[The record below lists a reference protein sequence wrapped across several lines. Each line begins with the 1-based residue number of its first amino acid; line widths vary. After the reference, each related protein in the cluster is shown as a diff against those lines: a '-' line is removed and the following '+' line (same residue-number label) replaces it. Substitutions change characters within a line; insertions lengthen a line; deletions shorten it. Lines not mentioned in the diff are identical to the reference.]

1 MSANGGEMEGL
12 SEEGKMVAQD
22 KDTLFGALNTAHDA
36 RITRLD
42 AKEDEVRI
50 SEERLFGKIVLKALD
65 EEYLRNRTRVT
76 EIWNLVNVVQAE
88 ELAKLGAS
96 NRDEE

>member
-1 MSANGGEMEGL
+1 M
-12 SEEGKMVAQD
+12 
-22 KDTLFGALNTAHDA
+22 
-36 RITRLD
+36 
-42 AKEDEVRI
+42 RI

>member
-1 MSANGGEMEGL
+1 MRCASHPNP
-12 SEEGKMVAQD
+12 SPSPSPSPHPNPNPNPNQ
-22 KDTLFGALNTAHDA
+22 
-36 RITRLD
+36 
-42 AKEDEVRI
+42 VRI

-76 EIWNLVNVVQAE
+76 EIWNLKDVHEE
-88 ELAKLGAS
+88 ELAKLGAA

>member
-1 MSANGGEMEGL
+1 MTPRRTRCASHPNP
-12 SEEGKMVAQD
+12 SPSPSPSPH
-22 KDTLFGALNTAHDA
+22 LNPNPNQ
-36 RITRLD
+36 
-42 AKEDEVRI
+42 VRI

-76 EIWNLVNVVQAE
+76 EIWNLVHVVHGE
-88 ELAKLGAS
+88 ELGKLGAS

>member
-1 MSANGGEMEGL
+1 M
-12 SEEGKMVAQD
+12 
-22 KDTLFGALNTAHDA
+22 
-36 RITRLD
+36 
-42 AKEDEVRI
+42 RI

-76 EIWNLVNVVQAE
+76 EIWNLVHVVHGE
-88 ELAKLGAS
+88 ELGKLGAS

>member
-1 MSANGGEMEGL
+1 MRCASHPNP
-12 SEEGKMVAQD
+12 SPSPSPSPHPNPNPNPNQ
-22 KDTLFGALNTAHDA
+22 
-36 RITRLD
+36 
-42 AKEDEVRI
+42 VRI

-76 EIWNLVNVVQAE
+76 EIWNLVHVVHGE
-88 ELAKLGAS
+88 ELGKLGAS